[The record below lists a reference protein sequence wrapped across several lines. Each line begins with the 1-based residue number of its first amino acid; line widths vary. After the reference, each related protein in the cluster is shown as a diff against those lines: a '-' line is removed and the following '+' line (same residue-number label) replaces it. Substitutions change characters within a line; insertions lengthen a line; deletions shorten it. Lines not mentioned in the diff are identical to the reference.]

1 MNSGRLIAR
10 ASSNHG
16 DRLLRLLKSAT
27 EAPLHGVAVERV
39 TARDTDETDMRLK
52 QRIVRI
58 LLEEIVIM
66 SKKPPPRPTTVARA
80 ARSPLGVIR
89 LL

>member
-1 MNSGRLIAR
+1 
-10 ASSNHG
+10 
-16 DRLLRLLKSAT
+16 LLKSAT

-58 LLEEIVIM
+58 LLEQIVIM
-66 SKKPPPRPTTVARA
+66 SKEPPPRPNTVARA
-80 ARSPLGVIR
+80 ALSSLG
-89 LL
+89 